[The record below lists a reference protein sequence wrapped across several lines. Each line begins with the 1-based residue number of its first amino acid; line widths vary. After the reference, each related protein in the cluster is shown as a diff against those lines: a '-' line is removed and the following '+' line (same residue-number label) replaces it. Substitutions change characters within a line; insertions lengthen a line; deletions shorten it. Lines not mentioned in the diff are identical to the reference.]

1 MGDINDREELTGL
14 GRSGA
19 GSSAT
24 TGDSG
29 NLGRGDEASFG
40 GASMGDAGAATAR
53 ERERRKISKL
63 FRDRESAERAYQS
76 LRERGYS
83 DDDVNVLMSDETRK
97 KHFGDSDLGNKALQ
111 GAGVG
116 ALAGGMLG
124 VTLGA
129 LAALGTTIVLPGF
142 GLVIAG
148 PIAAALAGGAAGAA
162 TGSLIGAL
170 VGYGIPEERAKE
182 YEEGIREGGIVL
194 IVSPR
199 DAADEEF
206 FEREWA

>member
-14 GRSGA
+14 GRGGA

-24 TGDSG
+24 TGDSTYDSG

-53 ERERRKISKL
+53 ERERRKMSKL

-83 DDDVNVLMSDETRK
+83 DDDVNVLMSDETRN
-97 KHFGDSDLGNKALQ
+97 KHFGDIDLGNKALQ

-124 VTLGA
+124 ITLGA
-129 LAALGTTIVLPGF
+129 LAALGTTIILPGF
-142 GLVIAG
+142 GLVI
-148 PIAAALAGGAAGAA
+148 
-162 TGSLIGAL
+162 
-170 VGYGIPEERAKE
+170 
-182 YEEGIREGGIVL
+182 
-194 IVSPR
+194 
-199 DAADEEF
+199 
-206 FEREWA
+206 